1 MTWSEYKAEVS
12 LLETDVSGS
21 DGEGGAP
28 DDFTREDWEDL
39 NSEHLL
45 NMWLSIQSYL
55 ETYYL
60 KSDYLQSAKFGD
72 FCDFVYKF
80 SG

>member
-1 MTWSEYKAEVS
+1 MTWSEYKEEVNF
-12 LLETDVSGS
+12 LETDLSS
-21 DGEGGAP
+21 E
-28 DDFTREDWEDL
+28 DDEVPIEYDQEEWHDL

-45 NMWLSIQSYL
+45 NMWLSLQSYL

-60 KSDYLQSAKFGD
+60 RRTYLEKATFND
-72 FCDFVYKF
+72 FCEFVYKF